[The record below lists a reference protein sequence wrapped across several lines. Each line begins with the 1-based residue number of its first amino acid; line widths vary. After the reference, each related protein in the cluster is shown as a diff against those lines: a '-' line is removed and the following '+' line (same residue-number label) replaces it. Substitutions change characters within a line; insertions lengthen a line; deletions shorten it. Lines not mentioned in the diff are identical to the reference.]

1 MQHQQQDLVVAVE
14 VMIVELVDLLEV
26 EELVVAVLEEALV
39 ELPELQEQS
48 ILAVAEAQPISL
60 QHTETEDL
68 VDQGL

>member
-14 VMIVELVDLLEV
+14 VMILELADLLEV